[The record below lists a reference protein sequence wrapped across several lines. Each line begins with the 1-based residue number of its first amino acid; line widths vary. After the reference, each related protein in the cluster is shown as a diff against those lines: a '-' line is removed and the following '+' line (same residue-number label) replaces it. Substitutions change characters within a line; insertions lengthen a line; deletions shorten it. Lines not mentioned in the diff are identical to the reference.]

1 MRPTNGPT
9 AGEYDHYLHAA
20 QNVDHFVERLWTTL
34 QSIRQYRDK
43 STIIVTADHG
53 RGPAAENWCS
63 HGEKVDSSEGIFLAV
78 IGPDTPPLGERQNH
92 PPYSQSQIA
101 GTIAALLGENIHT
114 ALPKAAEPIADLL
127 STSALKSK

>member
-1 MRPTNGPT
+1 M
-9 AGEYDHYLHAA
+9 
-20 QNVDHFVERLWTTL
+20 ERLWTTL

-53 RGPAAENWCS
+53 RGPAAENWRS

-127 STSALKSK
+127 STSALKLK